1 MRISDWS
8 SEVCSSDLIAP
19 GAVIPANAV
28 LPFTPKWS
36 LSGGLAY
43 EFEISTAG
51 TMTLRG
57 DWNYRTA
64 TYLSAD
70 NNPILRQPAYHM
82 VNLSASFL
90 TAGQG
95 VRVTGGVTNLTN
107 QAILMSGFDDLQ
119 GATHADGTYAH
130 QPEWYLKVRYSF

>member
-1 MRISDWS
+1 M
-8 SEVCSSDLIAP
+8 
-19 GAVIPANAV
+19 
-28 LPFTPKWS
+28 PFTPKWS

-95 VRVTGGVTNLTN
+95 VRVTGGVTHLTN
-107 QAILMSGFDDLQ
+107 KAILMSGFADLT
-119 GATHADGTYAH
+119 GPSIPDGTRARPP
-130 QPEWYLKVRYSF
+130 QWYLTAPQLFCARRKRTE

>member
-1 MRISDWS
+1 
-8 SEVCSSDLIAP
+8 
-19 GAVIPANAV
+19 
-28 LPFTPKWS
+28 
-36 LSGGLAY
+36 
-43 EFEISTAG
+43 
-51 TMTLRG
+51 MTLRG

-107 QAILMSGFDDLQ
+107 KAILMSGFADLQ
-119 GATHADGTYAH
+119 GSSIADGTYGR
-130 QPEWYLKVRYSF
+130 PREWRSEEHTSELQSLMRISYAVFCLKKKRINKTLAADIKCFTLKYTT

>member
-8 SEVCSSDLIAP
+8 SDVCSSDL
-19 GAVIPANAV
+19 
-28 LPFTPKWS
+28 
-36 LSGGLAY
+36 
-43 EFEISTAG
+43 
-51 TMTLRG
+51 
-57 DWNYRTA
+57 YRTA

-107 QAILMSGFDDLQ
+107 KAILMSGFADLQ
-119 GATHADGTYAH
+119 GSSIADGTYGRRSEERRGGKEVVSTCRSRWSPYNYKKNIKKINKH
-130 QPEWYLKVRYSF
+130 N

>member
-1 MRISDWS
+1 
-8 SEVCSSDLIAP
+8 
-19 GAVIPANAV
+19 
-28 LPFTPKWS
+28 
-36 LSGGLAY
+36 
-43 EFEISTAG
+43 
-51 TMTLRG
+51 MTLRG

-107 QAILMSGFDDLQ
+107 KAILMSGFADLQ
-119 GATHADGTYAH
+119 GSSIADGTYGRPRERSEEHTSELQSLMRISYAVFC
-130 QPEWYLKVRYSF
+130 LKKKKTYTDTKHRIPT

>member
-95 VRVTGGVTNLTN
+95 VRVTGGVNNTTNK
-107 QAILMSGFDDLQ
+107 AIPITGLADLQ
-119 GATHADGTYAH
+119 IGRESVMEREG
-130 QPEWYLKVRYSF
+130 LKG

>member
-70 NNPILRQPAYHM
+70 NNTILRQPAYHM

-107 QAILMSGFDDLQ
+107 KAILMSGFADLQ
-119 GATHADGTYAH
+119 GSSIADRSAEHTSEL
-130 QPEWYLKVRYSF
+130 QSPMR

>member
-1 MRISDWS
+1 MD
-8 SEVCSSDLIAP
+8 
-19 GAVIPANAV
+19 NAV
-28 LPFTPKWS
+28 LHCS
-36 LSGGLAY
+36 RSCGLAGGLAY

-95 VRVTGGVTNLTN
+95 VRVTGGVTNLRSEEHTSEL
-107 QAILMSGFDDLQ
+107 QSLMRLS
-119 GATHADGTYAH
+119 YAVFC
-130 QPEWYLKVRYSF
+130 LKKNTKSNKRQE

>member
-1 MRISDWS
+1 
-8 SEVCSSDLIAP
+8 
-19 GAVIPANAV
+19 
-28 LPFTPKWS
+28 
-36 LSGGLAY
+36 
-43 EFEISTAG
+43 
-51 TMTLRG
+51 MTLRG

-107 QAILMSGFDDLQ
+107 KAILMSGFADLQ
-119 GATHADGTYAH
+119 GSSIADGTYGR
-130 QPEWYLKVRYSF
+130 PREWYLTVRYSFLAFRTEGPIDRKSGGKGKRVDLR

>member
-1 MRISDWS
+1 M
-8 SEVCSSDLIAP
+8 AP
-19 GAVIPANAV
+19 GAGIPANAV

-90 TAGQG
+90 TAGHG
-95 VRVTGGVTNLTN
+95 VRVTGGFTHLTN
-107 QAILMSGFDDLQ
+107 TAHLMSGFPALPRSPFPHR
-119 GATHADGTYAH
+119 THAQAH
-130 QPEWYLKVRYSF
+130 SRERV

>member
-1 MRISDWS
+1 
-8 SEVCSSDLIAP
+8 
-19 GAVIPANAV
+19 
-28 LPFTPKWS
+28 
-36 LSGGLAY
+36 
-43 EFEISTAG
+43 
-51 TMTLRG
+51 MTLRG

-107 QAILMSGFDDLQ
+107 KAILMSGFADLQ
-119 GATHADGTYAH
+119 GRSEEHTSELQSLMRISYAVFC
-130 QPEWYLKVRYSF
+130 LKKKKQVI